1 MKARITL
8 FSLAIL
14 AFLLMDTSTAQAQDF
29 CYNFAGGFVNTA
41 GVANGSIGHRQAGTF
56 GLFSGTEAWT
66 AIGQSPFPSPISLD
80 QPYGMRVQRNGTG
93 TLFQIQRR
101 SSTGGPFDSNIF
113 FGDVQTN
120 AAEAQPSRLDF
131 RYFQQNQTASPPTL
145 RQSAAITMIGAS
157 SKPVSTTLSALCF
170 SIFPGPSS
178 RCYIRMGLERTN
190 PSYTLDVNGLLRVQS
205 TIITSDA
212 RFKKDINTIEN
223 SLAVLQNLRG
233 TTYEFRSDEK
243 FEGFDFG
250 EGIESGFIA
259 QEVETVLPHLVA
271 TDDQGYKAV
280 NYTGVIPYLVE
291 GTKSLDDQTQELQV
305 TVDAQENRINELEAQ
320 NAELVRRLEALENNA
335 ITGKGATA
343 TLDSPAKLFQNVP
356 NPFDRETEIRYF
368 IPENSGQAQL
378 LVFDLNGRQLRS
390 YDLREAGEGSVTIE
404 GNELEAGMYI
414 YSLVANG
421 EEIATKRM
429 ILTK

>member
-1 MKARITL
+1 MKSRITL

-29 CYNFAGGFVNTA
+29 CYNFSGGFVNTA

-56 GLFSGTEAWT
+56 GLFSGSEAWT
-66 AIGQSPFPSPISLD
+66 AIGQSPFPSPVSLD

-101 SSTGGPFDSNIF
+101 SSTSGPFDSNIF
-113 FGDVQTN
+113 FGDVQT
-120 AAEAQPSRLDF
+120 AGSPTPSRLDF

-157 SKPVSTTLSALCF
+157 SKNTGGPFSLACFSTIGASPTLCF
-170 SIFPGPSS
+170 
-178 RCYIRMGLERTN
+178 IRMGLERTN
-190 PSYTLDVNGLLRVQS
+190 PSFTLDVNGVVRVQS
-205 TIITSDA
+205 TLVTSDA
-212 RFKKDINTIEN
+212 RFKKDINTLEN

-233 TTYEFRSDEK
+233 TQYYFRADEE

-250 EGIESGFIA
+250 EGMESGFIA

-271 TDDQGYKAV
+271 TDDDGFKAV

-291 GTKSLDDQTQELQV
+291 GTKELDNTSQELQAEV
-305 TVDAQENRINELEAQ
+305 ADLKAQ
-320 NAELVRRLEALENNA
+320 NAELMTRLEALENNA
-335 ITGKGATA
+335 ATGKGATA